1 MRKGQKMSPEQ
12 YQALR
17 RKIGGTSKYFFK
29 GWVETKGA
37 YVDKVRGGM
46 RGSAGRGWGVKKKR
60 KSFIFFSSSPSLP
73 CSPFFLPLPPKT
85 TTRIIQGYV
94 SDEEDAVSA
103 PPGILFLVLTL
114 VGLGAAT
121 AAVVSKVG

>member
-17 RKIGGTSKYFFK
+17 RKVGGTAKDYWK
-29 GWVETKGA
+29 GWVDVKGS
-37 YVDKVRGGM
+37 YVDKVSGEERERGN
-46 RGSAGRGWGVKKKR
+46 V
-60 KSFIFFSSSPSLP
+60 SFFNLSFFLLLSSPPFFTPRSP
-73 CSPFFLPLPPKT
+73 RFSSPFFSLPPP
-85 TTRIIQGYV
+85 IQKGYV
-94 SDEEDAVSA
+94 SDEDDAVSA